1 MFAAG
6 ALVRSVLAA
15 GAVGFAWHARAVL
28 GIYVKRCQN
37 FRVVLLDDDF
47 KKTELV
53 KRSEYEYEYELIF
66 SLPHTFVVALGALLK
81 ADCQIGDPKVSGG
94 TRETRVLTC
103 PRANFTGFMTW
114 PANAA
119 LIREAPWWA
128 TTDASA
134 EKEVR
139 DPSRCF

>member
-1 MFAAG
+1 MMLAAG

-15 GAVGFAWHARAVL
+15 GAVGFAWYACAVL

-37 FRVVLLDDDF
+37 SRVALLDF

-53 KRSEYEYEYELIF
+53 KRSEYEYELIC

-81 ADCQIGDPKVSGG
+81 ADCQISDPKVSGG
-94 TRETRVLTC
+94 ARETRVLTC

-119 LIREAPWWA
+119 LIREAPWRA